1 MTFSAYQIESLL
13 EDFQHNNFPIEKS
26 AGDILNISEIAKKD
40 SHKFFRSSKNSNLGW
55 ISPESLC
62 DLVEDKTTYDPIVNY
77 VQQSRAGRFVEP
89 KYIPE
94 NPAPPFS
101 LVSNHI
107 QDKNK
112 TDLNKKET
120 LQNTNSENDKLKIDE
135 KSANFTQ
142 EDEVS
147 VSGPNTS
154 VELKTSIITE
164 SSYSHDQFQ
173 DDKNLDDQN
182 GINTKEPKKTEG
194 MEQIVD
200 SNSDFGYID
209 DDDQDEDF
217 GSNQEGL
224 TEEINDDND
233 VVFGEGP
240 IIKSSIIKFVEDFP
254 ESAIK
259 FLLRKNLD
267 GRPLPIEYEDIYQKW
282 ESRGLSRSRVKGYLF
297 NLMQWNDFPEI
308 PIIEVLGKIREH
320 LFDQK
325 EKKK

>member
-13 EDFQHNNFPIEKS
+13 EDFHQNNFQIEKS
-26 AGDILNISEIAKKD
+26 TRDTLNISENAKKD
-40 SHKFFRSSKNSNLGW
+40 SLKFFNPSEESNMYW
-55 ISPESLC
+55 ILPEDLC

-112 TDLNKKET
+112 NDLNKKET

-135 KSANFTQ
+135 KSANFIQ

-194 MEQIVD
+194 MQQIVD
-200 SNSDFGYID
+200 SNSDFRNID

-282 ESRGLSRSRVKGYLF
+282 ESRGLSKSRVKGYLF